1 MAVVDWHQRVRSLMS
16 HIMRQDCRAAGTPS
30 IAALGRSLKLLEA
43 VLADR
48 DGRSAPE
55 IATELGV
62 PRATAHRQVITFVH
76 EGYLRRLANGAL
88 VAGPR
93 LIALAGHVERTH
105 VLVAAARPVLR
116 QLAARFG
123 CVAQLGTLD
132 GDMVTYRF
140 KAGEQ
145 AGQFFTRVS
154 QQLEAYCTGLGKVML
169 AHLPERE
176 REAYLATGPFP
187 ALTARTITDP
197 AVLRLALDQV
207 RQQGLAIDEQ
217 EIAEDL
223 TCFAVPLRL
232 SGEVVAAISVSLE
245 GTGCGERWR
254 ARIIAN
260 LRAAADEIDAVLAAW
275 LAGA

>member
-1 MAVVDWHQRVRSLMS
+1 
-16 HIMRQDCRAAGTPS
+16 MRQSDEVFGTPP
-30 IAALGRSLKLLEA
+30 IAALGRSLNLLEA

-48 DGRSAPE
+48 GGRSVPD
-55 IATELGV
+55 IAAELGL
-62 PRATAHRQVITFVH
+62 PRATAHRQAATF
-76 EGYLRRLANGAL
+76 LRDGFLRLLGNGAL

-93 LIALAGHVERTH
+93 LVALAGHVGRTQM
-105 VLVAAARPVLR
+105 LVAAARPVLR

-187 ALTARTITDP
+187 PLTANTITDP
-197 AVLRLALDQV
+197 AMLRLALV
-207 RQQGLAIDEQ
+207 RVREQGIAIDEQ

-223 TCFAVPLRL
+223 TCFAAPLRL
-232 SGEVVAAISVSLE
+232 SGEVVAAISVSLG
-245 GTGCGERWR
+245 GTVSDPRQR
-254 ARIIAN
+254 MKVTAS
-260 LRAAADEIDAVLAAW
+260 LLSAAAEIDRIL
-275 LAGA
+275 GD